1 MRFLCGADALLPA
14 VCLVLTGC
22 INVVPMIHT
31 GPREVTEAKALA
43 KTLRRLAPEA
53 KELVLKEHDV
63 ANAIKVTLDVTA
75 LADPVVFRSKLRLY
89 RQNLIEIRS
98 RRSQVREAIAREV
111 WQSPLVFAVQQDALR
126 TVDDAL
132 LRGETWIQSAQNLQ
146 LRADLGQRKSFPELL
161 VLGKELDK
169 FLSGV
174 AEEPLVE
181 QIRTLQDEYRF
192 GEGE

>member
-1 MRFLCGADALLPA
+1 
-14 VCLVLTGC
+14 
-22 INVVPMIHT
+22 MIHT
-31 GPREVTEAKALA
+31 GPRESTEAKALA

-53 KELVLKEHDV
+53 KELVLKERDV
-63 ANAIKVTLDVTA
+63 ANAIRITLDVTA
-75 LADPVVFRSKLRLY
+75 LADPVTFRTKLRTY

-98 RRSQVREAIAREV
+98 RRTQMRAAIAQEV
-111 WQSPLVFAVQQDALR
+111 WQSPLVFAIQQDALR
-126 TVDDAL
+126 TLNDAL

-169 FLSGV
+169 FLAGV
-174 AEEPLVE
+174 SEEPLVE